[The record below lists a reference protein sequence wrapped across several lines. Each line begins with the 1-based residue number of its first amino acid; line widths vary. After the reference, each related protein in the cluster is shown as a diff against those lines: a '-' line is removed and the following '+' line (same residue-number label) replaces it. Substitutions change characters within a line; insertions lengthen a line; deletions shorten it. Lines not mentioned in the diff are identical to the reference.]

1 MVALKSLPY
10 FGLTSPFY
18 LSLIVEIMRILVRCL
33 MVVIICY
40 NKTIVKE
47 FINIIMCKKID
58 PSAQSTELFEEINY
72 NGLIS
77 EL

>member
-1 MVALKSLPY
+1 
-10 FGLTSPFY
+10 
-18 LSLIVEIMRILVRCL
+18 MRILVRCL
-33 MVVIICY
+33 IVVIICY

-58 PSAQSTELFEEINY
+58 PSDPSAQSTELLIDY